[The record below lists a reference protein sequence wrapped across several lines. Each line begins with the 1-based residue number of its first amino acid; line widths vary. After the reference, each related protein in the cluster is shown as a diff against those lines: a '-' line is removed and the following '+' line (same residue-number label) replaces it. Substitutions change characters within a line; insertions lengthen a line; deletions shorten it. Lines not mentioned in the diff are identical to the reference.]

1 MPLTNP
7 NQDLKRDL
15 KEAAAALE
23 HADTLALMM
32 LISGRKRAMTI
43 VPTIK
48 ARNTIMIGSRSEVR
62 LSTALSTS
70 SS

>member
-32 LISGRKRAMTI
+32 LISGLYAGDRIGALPGAANVARI
-43 VPTIK
+43 V
-48 ARNTIMIGSRSEVR
+48 RMGRMSER
-62 LSTALSTS
+62 GDGDF
-70 SS
+70 